1 MKKIKLLTA
10 LALAS
15 AAFAVSAQNIA
26 TVNGKPIPKSLQ
38 DEWVAQLV
46 ANGGKDTPEAR
57 RQITENLVANALV
70 EQEAAKRKI
79 SDDPKV
85 KFALDYAKFRIL
97 QEALLRDEM
106 AKHPVSEKEIKARY
120 EEEKAALGNKE
131 YEVSH
136 ILVKDQKTAE
146 NIEKKLAAG
155 GNFAALAKEFSVD
168 TGAKENG
175 GDLGWNRPAVFVKPF
190 ADAVKNMK
198 KGEIS
203 KAPVKTEFGWHIIK
217 VNDVKEVPF
226 PTYDSVKDQIR
237 EGLELKKQQNFLNEL
252 MRPIR
257 SNTANNPFGTQQ
269 KGAVAKVC
277 RKQTFNS
284 SFCI

>member
-26 TVNGKPIPKSLQ
+26 AVNGKPIPKSLQ

-106 AKHPVSEKEIKARY
+106 AKHPVSEK
-120 EEEKAALGNKE
+120 EKAALGNKE

-252 MRPIR
+252 MKTNKIEY
-257 SNTANNPFGTQQ
+257 G
-269 KGAVAKVC
+269 K
-277 RKQTFNS
+277 
-284 SFCI
+284 

>member
-1 MKKIKLLTA
+1 MKFTQYNSGKLYFSYQRQRYEKFKTFGCA
-10 LALAS
+10 ALAS

-38 DEWVAQLV
+38 DEWVAQLI

-106 AKHPVSEKEIKARY
+106 AKHPVSDKEIKARY

-136 ILVKDQKTAE
+136 ILVKDQKT
-146 NIEKKLAAG
+146 
-155 GNFAALAKEFSVD
+155 V
-168 TGAKENG
+168 
-175 GDLGWNRPAVFVKPF
+175 R
-190 ADAVKNMK
+190 
-198 KGEIS
+198 IS
-203 KAPVKTEFGWHIIK
+203 K
-217 VNDVKEVPF
+217 
-226 PTYDSVKDQIR
+226 R
-237 EGLELKKQQNFLNEL
+237 
-252 MRPIR
+252 
-257 SNTANNPFGTQQ
+257 
-269 KGAVAKVC
+269 
-277 RKQTFNS
+277 NS
-284 SFCI
+284 LPAATSLP

>member
-1 MKKIKLLTA
+1 MCIRD
-10 LALAS
+10 S
-15 AAFAVSAQNIA
+15 
-26 TVNGKPIPKSLQ
+26 
-38 DEWVAQLV
+38 
-46 ANGGKDTPEAR
+46 
-57 RQITENLVANALV
+57 
-70 EQEAAKRKI
+70 
-79 SDDPKV
+79 
-85 KFALDYAKFRIL
+85 ALDYAKFRIL

-131 YEVSH
+131 YEISH

-146 NIEKKLAAG
+146 DIEKKLAVG

-168 TGAKENG
+168 TGAKESG

-252 MRPIR
+252 MKTNKIEY
-257 SNTANNPFGTQQ
+257 G
-269 KGAVAKVC
+269 K
-277 RKQTFNS
+277 
-284 SFCI
+284 

>member
-1 MKKIKLLTA
+1 MKNLKLLA
-10 LALAS
+10 VLALAS

-38 DEWVAQLV
+38 DEWVAQLI
-46 ANGGKDTPEAR
+46 ANGGKNTPEAR

-106 AKHPVSEKEIKARY
+106 AKHPVSDKEIKARY

-146 NIEKKLAAG
+146 DIEKKLAAG

-226 PTYDSVKDQIR
+226 PSYDSVKDQIR

-252 MRPIR
+252 MKTNKIEY
-257 SNTANNPFGTQQ
+257 
-269 KGAVAKVC
+269 AK
-277 RKQTFNS
+277 
-284 SFCI
+284 